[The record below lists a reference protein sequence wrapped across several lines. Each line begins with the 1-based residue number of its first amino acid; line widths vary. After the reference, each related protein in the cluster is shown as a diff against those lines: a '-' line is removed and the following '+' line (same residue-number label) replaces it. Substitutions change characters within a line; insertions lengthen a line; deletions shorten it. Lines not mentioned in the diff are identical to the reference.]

1 MSRIAVSVLFLAAC
15 AASQEQSATTLGP
28 PSATEPTA
36 AEPAEDDEVCT
47 EERTTGTMI
56 THTVCRSRAQ
66 VEQDRREAER
76 LRRDSAMH
84 PDGKIRK

>member
-1 MSRIAVSVLFLAAC
+1 MSRIAVFVIVLAAC
-15 AASQEQSATTLGP
+15 AASQEQRTTTLGP
-28 PSATEPTA
+28 PSATEPAA

-66 VEQDRREAER
+66 IEQERRAAEQ